1 MDHFANSLVYMPDR
15 KVEGAVILQKKSGYQ
30 MCIRYLYVSPECQDK
45 TILLRLLAI
54 VLGDGKTGREEAM
67 S

>member
-1 MDHFANSLVYMPDR
+1 
-15 KVEGAVILQKKSGYQ
+15 

-54 VLGDGKTGREEAM
+54 VLGQPGKLVREEAM